1 MICPKHPKYGA
12 KRKPTADCAP
22 CREMWAVSPHN
33 ADAYE
38 VIVPGAAPAKPSAAQ
53 ALIEAAKA
61 AAGPRSA
68 ATITAEVRATERANR
83 VTAEAKALGKRVIE
97 LEAELSFMHAAAAH
111 PPVIRTPRA
120 RPKSGKRIATP
131 VFVWSDWHFG
141 ETVTLEETLGKNAYD
156 LDEADRRAAKL
167 IDNSLWLRRDMART
181 QSCDDTYL
189 AINGDMVS
197 GDIHDELRETNDA
210 GLRYQ
215 CDRCASALLPGIK
228 AMADATPGVLHVVCI
243 GGNHGRLTHKQHI
256 KNGSQHSVEHIG
268 VYDVLRR
275 VLGDMGGKIAWHIP
289 PAERFILDV
298 HGHRVSQQHGTMI
311 RSQGGIGGTLVPMT
325 RWVTRDNAADLYLF
339 GHFHEADAY
348 GKIVKN
354 GSLIGSSAYTAWL
367 GIEDRP
373 PEQAAFVIDADR
385 GVRRFERVSVT

>member
-1 MICPKHPKYGA
+1 MSEHNPATRTGV
-12 KRKPTADCAP
+12 TDDAD
-22 CREMWAVSPHN
+22 
-33 ADAYE
+33 
-38 VIVPGAAPAKPSAAQ
+38 Q
-53 ALIEAAKA
+53 LIA
-61 AAGPRSA
+61 AARSA
-68 ATITAEVRATERANR
+68 AEIAQAERHVHAARSARAESRALTAR
-83 VTAEAKALGKRVIE
+83 VLE
-97 LEAELSFMHAAAAH
+97 LEAEVAFMHSAAAH
-111 PPVIRTPRA
+111 PAVIRTPSA

-131 VFVWSDWHFG
+131 VFLWSDWHFG
-141 ETVTLEETLGKNAYD
+141 ETVTLEETLGKNRYD
-156 LDEADRRAAKL
+156 LDVADKRAAKC
-167 IDNSLWLRRDMART
+167 IDNCLWMRKEMART
-181 QSCDDTYL
+181 QTCDDTYL

-197 GDIHDELRETNDA
+197 GDIHDELRETNDK

-215 CDRCASALLPGIK
+215 CDRCASALLPGVK
-228 AMADATPGVLHVVCI
+228 AIADATPGVLHVVCI

-256 KNGSQHSVEHIG
+256 KNGTQHSVEHIG

-289 PAERFILDV
+289 PAERFILNV

-311 RSQGGIGGTLVPMT
+311 RSAGGIGGVLVPMT

-348 GKIVKN
+348 GKVIKN
-354 GSLIGSSAYTAWL
+354 GALIGSSAYTAWL

-373 PEQAAFVIDADR
+373 PEQVAFVIDADR